1 MSDKKPKIGF
11 LSLGC
16 PKNQIDTD
24 VMLRELVDAGYE
36 LVAND
41 YEADVMLINTCAFI
55 TPAKQESID
64 NILDVAWLKKNRSL
78 KAIIVAG
85 CLAERYRD
93 SIMEELPEVDALL
106 GVGSIHKIKDA
117 VDAVLR
123 GKEYKSFE
131 PVDECP
137 LGGERVVTTPEYTAY
152 LKIAEGC
159 DSRCTYCAIPA
170 LRGRFRSRKIED
182 IIHEAK
188 ELEELGVRE
197 LILVAQDTTRYGLDI
212 YGEYRLDELIR
223 QITAE
228 TEIPW
233 IRLLYCYPDKITDG
247 LLREF
252 RENPRLLRYIDIPIQ
267 HINKDILRRMNRHGG
282 EDAVR
287 NAVAKL
293 RAIGPDM
300 IIRTTAIVGFPGE
313 QEEDF
318 YELCDFIEETKF
330 DRFGAFAYSR
340 EEGTPAADFPDQ
352 TDEQTKQ
359 DRLDKIMQLQ
369 YEINEVLNEKKV
381 GQTIEVL
388 YEGWDPV
395 AESCYGRSYADA
407 PEIDGKIYFTAKRRP
422 KEGDFVRVKITE
434 VLDYDLI
441 GVAVQKDIKKK

>member
-78 KAIIVAG
+78 KAIIVTG

-369 YEINEVLNEKKV
+369 YEINEELNEKKV